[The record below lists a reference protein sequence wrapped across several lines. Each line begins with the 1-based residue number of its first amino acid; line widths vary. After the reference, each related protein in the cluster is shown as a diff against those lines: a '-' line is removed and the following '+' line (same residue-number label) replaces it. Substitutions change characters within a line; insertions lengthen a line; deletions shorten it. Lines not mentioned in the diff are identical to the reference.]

1 MRKFRFVGMRFV
13 LFGIVWAAIM
23 GLVVFGLWNA
33 LMPGLFGLR
42 AISFWQALGLFFLGR
57 VLLGGFGG
65 RGPWMRKARFA
76 RGWKD
81 LTPEQ
86 RQRFREAMGARC
98 AERFGEDETVK
109 AS

>member
-1 MRKFRFVGMRFV
+1 MRKFRVVGMRFV
-13 LFGIVWAAIM
+13 LFGIAWAAVM

-33 LMPGLFGLR
+33 LMQVVFGLR
-42 AISFWQALGLFFLGR
+42 AISFWQALGLFFLSR
-57 VLLGGFGG
+57 VLFGGFGS
-65 RGPWMRKARFA
+65 RGMRKTRFA
-76 RGWKD
+76 RGWRD

-98 AERFGEDETVK
+98 AERFGEGEAAK